1 MCLPCPAALPARGVT
16 HSSLFPAQIA
26 TRPNHQIIAP
36 NDGAPS
42 TKKRGERQFL
52 PICARKGFSEAPAF
66 PPKPPEDPLKVPDNP
81 THPASFLRQF
91 SPRHSPVARPFRGKK
106 GLFAPNARRTR
117 PRRTPDRPVLPRRRP
132 AFSRRAPEKA
142 PAAASKPGARP
153 APEARKRPRVRLFAP
168 FAPVFSAV
176 RRPNARRLPRP
187 PPKPPRRAPP
197 AAPLRHSLGAGNPDF
212 PGQLFRFAVEKR
224 VPQGGIKSLK
234 SGGWR
239 PRPTLA

>member
-1 MCLPCPAALPARGVT
+1 MCLPCPAALPARGGGPFSGRDT
-16 HSSLFPAQIA
+16 FITLRGEKSNPIKSTNFPGKTSSDPTKNTPPKRRFLITRERPFTGHAQL
-26 TRPNHQIIAP
+26 
-36 NDGAPS
+36 
-42 TKKRGERQFL
+42 KEKRG
-52 PICARKGFSEAPAF
+52 G
-66 PPKPPEDPLKVPDNP
+66 NP
-81 THPASFLRQF
+81 THPADDAGPFPAPASPVPALFAAKGGF
-91 SPRHSPVARPFRGKK
+91 SPP
-106 GLFAPNARRTR
+106 
-117 PRRTPDRPVLPRRRP
+117 TPAVP
-132 AFSRRAPEKA
+132 APEGRPTAPFCPGAARLSPGAPRKEA

-197 AAPLRHSLGAGNPDF
+197 AAPLGHSLRAGNPDF
-212 PGQLFRFAVEKR
+212 PGQLFHFAVEKR

-234 SGGWR
+234 SGCWG

>member
-1 MCLPCPAALPARGVT
+1 MRAE
-16 HSSLFPAQIA
+16 
-26 TRPNHQIIAP
+26 RPLR
-36 NDGAPS
+36 S
-42 TKKRGERQFL
+42 
-52 PICARKGFSEAPAF
+52 
-66 PPKPPEDPLKVPDNP
+66 PKFFRRN
-81 THPASFLRQF
+81 
-91 SPRHSPVARPFRGKK
+91 RPKI
-106 GLFAPNARRTR
+106 
-117 PRRTPDRPVLPRRRP
+117 PRRRRITLHTPP
-132 AFSRRAPEKA
+132 AFSASFRPATAPLPALFAAKGGFSPPTPAVPAPEGRPTAPFCPGAARPSPGAPRKEA

-153 APEARKRPRVRLFAP
+153 APEVRKRPRVRLFAP

-239 PRPTLA
+239 PPPPLA